1 MSKDK
6 ALEVCKQIRDA
17 LGHKKLQYREV
28 FDMFDRDKD
37 SMVSYADF
45 SRGLDEI
52 LILSQPVKEQLFS
65 LMDKGSIGLINYH
78 QFLDVLRL
86 Q

>member
-1 MSKDK
+1 MSKEK

-17 LGHKKLQYREV
+17 LGNKKLQYREV

-37 SMVSYADF
+37 SMVSYSEF

-52 LILSQPVKEQLFS
+52 LSLS
-65 LMDKGSIGLINYH
+65 
-78 QFLDVLRL
+78 
-86 Q
+86 

>member
-17 LGHKKLQYREV
+17 LSRKKLQYREV
-28 FDMFDRDKD
+28 FNMFDRDKD
-37 SMVSYADF
+37 LMVSYAEF

-52 LILSQPVKEQLFS
+52 LTLS
-65 LMDKGSIGLINYH
+65 
-78 QFLDVLRL
+78 
-86 Q
+86 